1 MKARQNIYQPITECS
16 GLTAQQCDALF
27 AARRL
32 GIVSASG
39 LDNSGICAKGGG
51 QH

>member
-1 MKARQNIYQPITECS
+1 MNARQHTDQPIVEYS
-16 GLTAQQCDALF
+16 GRMTGLCAALF
-27 AARRL
+27 AARWL

-39 LDNSGICAKGGG
+39 LNNSGICAKGGG